1 MLLRL
6 NNDPESFNLSGKDLP
21 KFKRNVEI
29 NYSESIE
36 NKGMLQ
42 QKSNNY
48 NDAIKLFKEAIES
61 YKANLGE
68 YNPKVA
74 NICFRIAQ
82 CHFNKGGDEL
92 DFAIREAQ
100 KSLQIYKA
108 ADDHNLNNRVDI
120 YLLLAKLYESKNQ
133 HIKTIEELG
142 NALNCLNVMKKVG
155 E

>member
-1 MLLRL
+1 MILRL
-6 NNDPESFNLSGKDLP
+6 KNDPQSFNLAGNDFP

-29 NYSESIE
+29 SYSESIE

-42 QKSNNY
+42 QKSNNN

-74 NICFRIAQ
+74 NVYFRIAQ

-92 DFAIREAQ
+92 DFAIR
-100 KSLQIYKA
+100 
-108 ADDHNLNNRVDI
+108 
-120 YLLLAKLYESKNQ
+120 
-133 HIKTIEELG
+133 
-142 NALNCLNVMKKVG
+142 
-155 E
+155 